1 MARFDLS
8 SYETVEERHA
18 RALAEHPDLRV
29 VIVNHTTPQDRAA
42 STWVVEARVYMNGVD
57 QEMDL
62 PKATE
67 WAFEVD
73 GSGMA
78 NQTSALENACTSA
91 LGRCLRWAFAG
102 SKGPSAAEMS
112 KVARGVTPRSSATRD
127 WVAESEA
134 LTDVDEL
141 RLLWREAKTANASDE
156 ILEKVKSRAERL
168 EGTTSV
174 GEGTSAGVP
183 SSPRKKPTK

>member
-8 SYETVEERHA
+8 QYETVEERHA
-18 RALAEHPDLRV
+18 RALAEYPDMRV

-42 STWVVEARVYMNGVD
+42 STWVVEARVYMHGYD

-73 GSGMA
+73 GNGMA

-91 LGRCLRWAFAG
+91 LGRALRWAFAG
-102 SKGPSAAEMS
+102 SKGPSSSEMS
-112 KVARGVTPRSSATRD
+112 KVSRGVTPRPLVQRD
-127 WVAESEA
+127 WVTESEA

-141 RLLWREAKTANASDE
+141 RLLWREAKTAGASDAV
-156 ILEKVKSRAERL
+156 LEKVKTRAERL
-168 EGTTSV
+168 EGATSV
-174 GEGTSAGVP
+174 GEGTDSGVP
-183 SSPRKKPTK
+183 ASGRKKPTK